1 MNNFKYIKAHICMF
15 ASCLMWGLMAPIGKE
30 AMLHGISGLDI
41 VPFRVVG
48 GAVLFWLTSL
58 FTKRE
63 EVPSH
68 DLMMLF
74 FAALLGLVF
83 NQCCF
88 TIGLSITSPI
98 NASIVTTTLP
108 IITMVLAAIFLKEP
122 VTGKKIIGVVCG
134 AAVALIL
141 ILASAR
147 ATGSKSGNLAGD

>member
-30 AMLHGISGLDI
+30 AMLHGISGLDM
-41 VPFRVVG
+41 VAFRVVG

-83 NQCCF
+83 NQCCLDRKS
-88 TIGLSITSPI
+88 TRLNSSHQ
-98 NASIVTTTLP
+98 
-108 IITMVLAAIFLKEP
+108 IISYAVFCLK
-122 VTGKKIIGVVCG
+122 K
-134 AAVALIL
+134 
-141 ILASAR
+141 
-147 ATGSKSGNLAGD
+147 